1 MARIKYRVRGTKPDS
16 PIYIRFSDGRDK
28 VFEIKSGY
36 YCNPEYFNN
45 KTGEVREVAMF
56 NEKLELQ
63 NNLNELENAIRRTFN
78 SSSEFTKEWFETEVK
93 KHHGVI
99 LVDEKRPLLTWV
111 IEKFIYHKEY
121 SSEDEVSPN
130 TIKTYN
136 VTLNRVVEFEK
147 YVGKKHFIDEV
158 GGKFKSDF
166 VVWAKQ
172 IMKYQPQTYEKTLK
186 QIKSICKYAKLDRKI
201 NIDDSIL
208 LTTKRSKS
216 VYKKRDKL
224 PPIFLTIQEIQKIIK
239 FKGSDSLINAR
250 DWLIVSCYTACR
262 VSDLMELS
270 NSNLHKSIEGGRII
284 KYKQIKT
291 GVEVIVPVLPEV
303 EKILLKYN
311 GFPRPIS
318 HQKYNDYIKDVV
330 ELSGINHLVRGGKMS
345 QKTKRKEFGMFP
357 KHQLV
362 TSHIGRRSFATN
374 YYGLISNHS
383 IMQVTGHTT
392 ERQFLEYVDKLN
404 EDHVKEFNNLHKLLD
419 EKLKEDKGIVK

>member
-1 MARIKYRVRGTKPDS
+1 MAKIKFRIRGTKPDS

-36 YCNPEYFNN
+36 FCNPEYFNN

-56 NEKLELQ
+56 NEKIELQ
-63 NNLNELENAIRRTFN
+63 NNLNELRNAIRRTFN
-78 SSSEFTKEWFETEVK
+78 TSNEFTKEWFEAEVK

-99 LVDEKRPLLTWV
+99 LDIEKRPPLTWV

-121 SSEDEVSPN
+121 SSEDEISSN
-130 TIKTYN
+130 TLKTFH
-136 VTLNRVVEFEK
+136 VTLNRVTEFEK
-147 YVGKKHFIDEV
+147 YLGKTHFIDEV

-172 IMKYQPQTYEKTLK
+172 VMKYQSQTYEKTLK
-186 QIKSICKYAKLDRKI
+186 QIRSICKYAKLERGI
-201 NIDDSIL
+201 TIDDSIL
-208 LTTKRSKS
+208 LTTKRAKS
-216 VYKKRDKL
+216 VQNKKDKL
-224 PPIFLTIQEIQKIIK
+224 PPIFLTINEIKEVVQ
-239 FKGSDSLINAR
+239 FNGSESLENAR
-250 DWLIVSCYTACR
+250 DWLVISCYTACR

-270 NSNLHKSIEGGRII
+270 NSNLHRSIEGGQII

-291 GVEVIVPVLPEV
+291 GAEVIVPVLPEV
-303 EKILLKYN
+303 AKIIDKYS

-318 HQKYNDYIKDVV
+318 HQKYNDYIKEVV
-330 ELSGINHLVRGGKMS
+330 KLSGINQLVKGGKMS
-345 QKTKRKEFGMFP
+345 KETNRKEFGEFP
-357 KHQLV
+357 KYQLV

-404 EDHVKEFNNLHKLLD
+404 EDHLKEFNNLHLLLD
-419 EKLKEDKGIVK
+419 EKLKEDKVISK